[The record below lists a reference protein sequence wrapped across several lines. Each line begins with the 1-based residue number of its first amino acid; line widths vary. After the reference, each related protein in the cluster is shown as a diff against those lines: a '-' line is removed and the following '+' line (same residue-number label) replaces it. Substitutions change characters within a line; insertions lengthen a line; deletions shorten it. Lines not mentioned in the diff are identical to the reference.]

1 MHYLSTEAMA
11 GILRRRIR
19 LGSRNVRIALP
30 AGRGHVRYVSGRS
43 GDSGEGNGV
52 PVKGTS
58 CGRCG

>member
-30 AGRGHVRYVSGRS
+30 AGRG
-43 GDSGEGNGV
+43 
-52 PVKGTS
+52 
-58 CGRCG
+58 